1 MTSGLGAVGLRIPV
15 FGPGPEPRR
24 RHPVPSTMQRR
35 LVLTTLAATLCG
47 VLSSPVGAQT
57 DGLRELEAFLA
68 GVQQGRATFTQTV
81 TAPLREGETV
91 ARTRTS
97 RGEFEFLRPD
107 RFRFRYTQPFEQLI
121 VADGQTLWLFDPDL
135 NQVTARRQAEVLANT
150 PAALLAAAPDLRAV
164 RQAFTL
170 SEGEARDGLRWVEAA
185 PNARDGQVQRIRI
198 GFRQGQLEVLD
209 ILDSFGQRSVMRFGP
224 LERQA
229 GLSSANFR
237 FQPPAG
243 AEVLRQ

>member
-1 MTSGLGAVGLRIPV
+1 
-15 FGPGPEPRR
+15 
-24 RHPVPSTMQRR
+24 MQRR
-35 LVLTTLAATLCG
+35 FALLALMGCA
-47 VLSSPVGAQT
+47 LSGISWSARAQT
-57 DGLRELEAFLA
+57 EGLRELEAFLS
-68 GVQQGRATFTQTV
+68 GVQQGRAAFTQAV
-81 TAPLREGETV
+81 TAPLRDGETV

-107 RFRFRYTQPFEQLI
+107 RFRFRYTEPFEQVI
-121 VADGQTLWLFDPDL
+121 VADGQTLWLYDPDL

-170 SEGEARDGLRWVEAA
+170 SAGESRDGLNWVEAV
-185 PNARDGQVQRIRI
+185 PKARDGQVQRIRI

-224 LERQA
+224 LDRSTQFTA
-229 GLSSANFR
+229 SHFR

-243 AEVLRQ
+243 TEVLRQ

>member
-1 MTSGLGAVGLRIPV
+1 
-15 FGPGPEPRR
+15 
-24 RHPVPSTMQRR
+24 MQRR
-35 LVLTTLAATLCG
+35 IVLTALTAAVGAALSPLVL
-47 VLSSPVGAQT
+47 AQ
-57 DGLRELEAFLA
+57 DSGEGLRELDAFLA

-81 TAPLREGETV
+81 TAPLRAGEMA

-97 RGEFEFLRPD
+97 RGEFAFLRPD
-107 RFRFRYTQPFEQLI
+107 RFRFRYIQPFEQLI

-150 PAALLAAAPDLRAV
+150 PAALLASAPDLRAV
-164 RQAFTL
+164 RQAFAL
-170 SEGEARDGLRWVEAA
+170 SEGEPTEGLRWVEAT
-185 PNARDGQVQRIRI
+185 PKVRDGQVQRIRI

-224 LERQA
+224 LERAA
-229 GLSSANFR
+229 GLAPSDFR

-243 AEVLRQ
+243 AEVLRP

>member
-1 MTSGLGAVGLRIPV
+1 MRSRTTHAVPGA
-15 FGPGPEPRR
+15 EPRR
-24 RHPVPSTMQRR
+24 PVRLPSTMQRR
-35 LVLTTLAATLCG
+35 TALIALTAAACG
-47 VLSSPVGAQT
+47 VLAPAARAQA
-57 DGLRELEAFLA
+57 DGLHELEAFLA
-68 GVQQGRATFTQTV
+68 GVQQGRAAFTQTV

-97 RGEFEFLRPD
+97 RGEFAFLRPD

-150 PAALLAAAPDLRAV
+150 PASLLASAPDLRAV

-170 SEGEARDGLRWVEAA
+170 SEGQPHDGLRWVEAV
-185 PNARDGQVQRIRI
+185 PKARDGQVQRIRI
-198 GFRQGQLEVLD
+198 GFRQGELEVLD

-224 LERQA
+224 LERSA
-229 GLSSANFR
+229 GLTAASFR

>member
-1 MTSGLGAVGLRIPV
+1 
-15 FGPGPEPRR
+15 
-24 RHPVPSTMQRR
+24 MQRR
-35 LVLTTLAATLCG
+35 FALLALTGFALG
-47 VLSSPVGAQT
+47 GLSLSAWAQT
-57 DGLRELEAFLA
+57 EGLRELETFLS
-68 GVQQGRATFTQTV
+68 GVQQGRAAFTQTV
-81 TAPLREGETV
+81 TAPLRDGEAV

-107 RFRFRYTQPFEQLI
+107 RFRFRYTQPFEQVI
-121 VADGQTLWLFDPDL
+121 VADGQTLWLYDPDL
-135 NQVTARRQAEVLANT
+135 NQVTARRQADVLANT

-170 SEGEARDGLRWVEAA
+170 SAGESRDGLQWVEAA
-185 PNARDGQVQRIRI
+185 PKARDGQVQRIRI

-224 LERQA
+224 LDRSTQFTV
-229 GLSSANFR
+229 ANFR
-237 FQPPAG
+237 FQPPAS

>member
-1 MTSGLGAVGLRIPV
+1 MGSVLACLTGPV
-15 FGPGPEPRR
+15 
-24 RHPVPSTMQRR
+24 S
-35 LVLTTLAATLCG
+35 
-47 VLSSPVGAQT
+47 AQT
-57 DGLRELEAFLA
+57 EGLRELEAFLSA
-68 GVQQGRATFTQTV
+68 VQQGRAAFTQTV
-81 TAPLREGETV
+81 TAPVRDGEPV

-107 RFRFRYTQPFEQLI
+107 RFRFRYTEPFEQVI
-121 VADGQTLWLFDPDL
+121 VADGQTLWLYDPDL

-164 RQAFTL
+164 RRAFTL
-170 SEGEARDGLRWVEAA
+170 SAGESRDGLNWVEAV
-185 PNARDGQVQRIRI
+185 PVARDGQVQRIRI

-209 ILDSFGQRSVMRFGP
+209 ILDSFGQRSIMRFGP
-224 LERQA
+224 LDRSTQFTA
-229 GLSSANFR
+229 AHFR